1 MKTSEYLAQD
11 AVGLA
16 NLVAR
21 GEVSA
26 SEVLDA
32 AMARLNAVNP
42 TLNAVVRVLEEQ
54 ARSAIQ
60 SGLPSGPF
68 TGVPFVIK
76 DITTQMRG
84 VPTTA
89 GSRLFANAVAE
100 NDSALIA
107 SYRRAGFVLFGKTN
121 TPEFG
126 LVGITEPDLYGA
138 TLNPWNL
145 ERTCGG
151 SSGGAASAVA
161 GGIVPAAQ
169 ASDGGGSIRIPASCC
184 GLFGFKPSR
193 GRVSM
198 APLGEGWGG
207 LTVLHAE
214 TRTVRDSAAI
224 LDISCQPQPGDIYSL
239 APPATPFAQEVG
251 RDPGKLRIGFLPTN
265 LYGGAMDEA
274 VAAGVREAA
283 HLCERLGHHVEE
295 VMPPIDIRDM
305 ATAVLVVIA
314 TAVVNSLE
322 TEAERRGRPIA
333 HGEVERVT
341 RTLYEQGKSHTALQY
356 QRALQQLHTMAR
368 RTAPF
373 FEKYDVMLL
382 STLGRLPL
390 PVGLLKNGDEDLAEL
405 TTRFYDYGPNTQL
418 FNVTGQ
424 PAMSVP
430 LAWSADNIPIGIQFA
445 GRVGEETTLFRLAGQ
460 LEREKPWADRRPPEL
475 PAL

>member
-1 MKTSEYLAQD
+1 MNVSDYMMQD

-16 NLVAR
+16 DLIAR
-21 GEVSA
+21 REVSA

-32 AMARLNAVNP
+32 ALSRLNAVNP
-42 TLNAVVRVLEEQ
+42 KLNAVVRTLESE
-54 ARSAIQ
+54 ARNAVAA
-60 SGLPSGPF
+60 GLPQGAF
-68 TGVPFVIK
+68 TGVPYLIK

-89 GSRLFANAVAE
+89 GSHVFANSVAE
-100 NDSALIA
+100 GDSALIA
-107 SYRRAGFVLFGKTN
+107 AYRRAGFVLFGKTN

-126 LVGITEPDLYGA
+126 LLGITEPDLYGA

-161 GGIVPAAQ
+161 ARIVPAAQ

-198 APLGEGWGG
+198 APIGEGWGG

-224 LDISCQPQPGDIYSL
+224 LDISCQPQPGDIYYI
-239 APPATPFAQEVG
+239 PPPSAPFAQEAV

-265 LYGGAMDEA
+265 LFGAEMDIEI
-274 VAAGVREAA
+274 VSGVRDAA
-283 HLCERLGHHVEE
+283 RLCEHLGHDVEE
-295 VMPPIDIRDM
+295 VMPPVDISDLTS
-305 ATAVLVVIA
+305 AVLTVISTAVANTLD
-314 TAVVNSLE
+314 
-322 TEAERRGRPIA
+322 TEVERRGRPLGD
-333 HGEVERVT
+333 GEIECVT
-341 RTLYEQGKSHTALQY
+341 RSIYEQGKSQNALQY
-356 QRALQQLHTMAR
+356 ARAMQKLHLFSRQA
-368 RTAPF
+368 APF
-373 FEKYDVMLL
+373 FQKYDVLLL

-390 PVGLLKNGDEDLAEL
+390 PVGSLANADLDLASL
-405 TTRFYDYGPNTQL
+405 TKKFYDYGPNTQL

-430 LAWSADNIPIGIQFA
+430 LAWASDGTPIGIQFV
-445 GRVGEETTLFRLAGQ
+445 GRFADEATLFRLAGQ
-460 LEREKPWADRRPPEL
+460 LEREVHWDKRRPPEL
-475 PAL
+475 AA